1 MRSFL
6 FIIPFGLLICAV
18 ITPIFY
24 HSREVFEEDKEVSTE
39 EEVQLNT
46 TVPNFISTKTT
57 AGNSENAS
65 TTTTSTLTD
74 TSTVTTASSTT
85 TQNTITSI
93 DEHKTTTTTE
103 SIPSSTAKPTT
114 TTINIAS
121 IKTISASK
129 GTTTTKTKRITT
141 DSAMVTTKLSTSSST
156 TPATTTTT
164 VQDPTDPCPLKCL
177 NPDNCVEIVG
187 KDPLVPKKCQ
197 KEAEIIATKEFRL
210 SVGINFPTEAGEP
223 LGNAIHVRS
232 G

>member
-1 MRSFL
+1 MRAFL
-6 FIIPFGLLICAV
+6 FLIPFGLLICAV

-24 HSREVFEEDKEVSTE
+24 HSRDVFEEDKVVSKDE
-39 EEVQLNT
+39 EAKLNT

-74 TSTVTTASSTT
+74 NYTVTTASSTT
-85 TQNTITSI
+85 TQNTIASI
-93 DEHKTTTTTE
+93 DDHKTTPTTE
-103 SIPSSTAKPTT
+103 SIQSSTAKPTT

-121 IKTISASK
+121 IRTISASI
-129 GTTTTKTKRITT
+129 GTTTTTTKRKTT
-141 DSAMVTTKLSTSSST
+141 DSAMITTKLSTSSSI

-187 KDPLVPKKCQ
+187 KDPLVPRKHR
-197 KEAEIIATKEFRL
+197 KEAEIIAAKEFRL